1 MFTEWPHSGGKP
13 VKTEKGTLTCLFS
26 CFFSFHGFYKI
37 TVIFFV
43 SGFLSACMSVHHVYA
58 HTDQKRAWVA
68 LEQMVVGCHMG
79 VEDQTQVLWN
89 CTQCF

>member
-1 MFTEWPHSGGKP
+1 
-13 VKTEKGTLTCLFS
+13 
-26 CFFSFHGFYKI
+26 
-37 TVIFFV
+37 
-43 SGFLSACMSVHHVYA
+43 MSVHHVYA